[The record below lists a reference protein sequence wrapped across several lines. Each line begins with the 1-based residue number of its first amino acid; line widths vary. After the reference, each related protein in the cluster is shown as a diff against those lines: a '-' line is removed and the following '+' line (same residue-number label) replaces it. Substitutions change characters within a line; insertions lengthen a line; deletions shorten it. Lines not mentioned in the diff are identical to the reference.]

1 MAEMMFLLSLFAP
14 PIVVALSLAAI
25 AISAIPRGG
34 GRPAPLRE
42 RHA

>member
-1 MAEMMFLLSLFAP
+1 MAEMLFLLSLFAP

-25 AISAIPRGG
+25 AIGAIPHGTTWST
-34 GRPAPLRE
+34 RPRE